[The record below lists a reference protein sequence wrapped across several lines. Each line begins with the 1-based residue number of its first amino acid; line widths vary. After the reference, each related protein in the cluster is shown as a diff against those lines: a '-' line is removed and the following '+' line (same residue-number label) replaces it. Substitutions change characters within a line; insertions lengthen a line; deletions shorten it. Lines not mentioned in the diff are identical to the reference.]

1 MRSII
6 GAVVVVAI
14 LFIIVSNTLGQDP
27 PAKKSSKKLS
37 EVISFKQGVF
47 PIIEKRCLPC
57 HAEEN
62 FNPSE
67 LSMDSYEL
75 MKQGGKHGEPFV
87 PGKSKKSVLIQK
99 LSEEPPFGDRMPLN
113 TKKDIKAGKAKWLS
127 AEEVKMIA
135 DWIDQGAKD
144 N

>member
-1 MRSII
+1 MFT
-6 GAVVVVAI
+6 VVLVGMVLMANHI
-14 LFIIVSNTLGQDP
+14 LGQDAP
-27 PAKKSSKKLS
+27 TKKSQKKS
-37 EVISFKQGVF
+37 NGIIFFKKDVF
-47 PIIEKRCLPC
+47 SVIEKKCLPC

-67 LSMDSYEL
+67 LSLDSYEL
-75 MKQGGKHGEPFV
+75 MKQGGKHGDPFV
-87 PGKSKKSVLIQK
+87 PGKSKESLLIRK

-127 AEEVKMIA
+127 PEEAKIIA
-135 DWIDQGAKD
+135 DWIDQGAKG